1 MLPLFTVLQHL
12 LGLFGQQWGL
22 SPECPRSE
30 AKTHGSLLGL
40 KRKSRG
46 GLNFKCVT
54 EKRRPLQL
62 TRRPFQILSPG
73 EKQRTN
79 GLTHRTRTQW
89 GDGWLIQIAHTW
101 PPLAADAHRR
111 KQNKK
116 QTTNGRLAAAFKLA
130 KEKAGP
136 LLQKAVAQPDTAE
149 AALAIPGISIHAV
162 ITTRPPSKWRLGK
175 LKSIVVNQHSK
186 QLGRTW
192 EGSRS
197 KFVIWHLRE
206 QLS

>member
-40 KRKSRG
+40 KKSRG

-101 PPLAADAHRR
+101 LPLAADAHRQKR
-111 KQNKK
+111 KKKKK
-116 QTTNGRLAAAFKLA
+116 QKTTNGRLAAAFKLA

-136 LLQKAVAQPDTAE
+136 LLLKAVAQPDTTE
-149 AALAIPGISIHAV
+149 EVLAIPGILIHAV

-175 LKSIVVNQHSK
+175 MEVNSRKSA
-186 QLGRTW
+186 
-192 EGSRS
+192 
-197 KFVIWHLRE
+197 
-206 QLS
+206 